1 MKQQIIDALK
11 EVYDPEISINVYDL
25 GLIYEITLSDQE
37 QKCDVLMTLTSAFCP
52 MADHIVNEVKTAVQ
66 TASGIDAV
74 SVEVTFDPPLTPDR
88 MSDEAK
94 LALGYD
100 FSNDIDRDNLIF
112 SSR

>member
-11 EVYDPEISINVYDL
+11 QVYDPEISINVYDL
-25 GLIYEITLSDQE
+25 GLIYEVNVDES
-37 QKCDVLMTLTSAFCP
+37 QKNCHVLMTLTSAFCP
-52 MADHIVNEVKTAVQ
+52 MADHIVAEVKSAVQ
-66 TASGIDAV
+66 AASGMDSV

-100 FSNDIDRDNLIF
+100 FSDSVDRDNLIF